1 MAVASDQTT
10 SICNNCDRE
19 IPSLNLDLHVAH
31 CSLKLEKCKICG
43 LMVPKKHADKHFLK
57 KHAPV
62 TCSLCNETVEREE
75 LAVHKGENCP
85 QRMLACEY
93 CEFPLPAIDLIEH
106 QEVCG
111 NRTELCHL
119 CSRYIMLRER
129 SVHES
134 RCNGSTNN
142 ITESSRA
149 IPSSNHDFHVAHS
162 SPKLEK
168 CKTCGDMVPEKDAEE
183 HFLRTHAPV
192 ACSLCNETVEREV
205 LAVHKRENCPQRVVT
220 CEYCKHPF
228 PAIDLFKH
236 QEVCGNRA
244 ERCHLCSRYIRLC
257 DRNAHERR
265 CNGKSSRNTSQAE
278 RDRGAL
284 RTQQHEGPKPPRVL
298 TIAIIG
304 IAVVLGALFYQRKA

>member
-1 MAVASDQTT
+1 MPNLPALLFLP
-10 SICNNCDRE
+10 CNLRMVYSSFANLNRYVSSDRE

-62 TCSLCNETVEREE
+62 TCSLCNETVDREE

-129 SVHES
+129 NVHES
-134 RCNGSTNN
+134 RCNGSTNK
-142 ITESSRA
+142 ITE
-149 IPSSNHDFHVAHS
+149 
-162 SPKLEK
+162 
-168 CKTCGDMVPEKDAEE
+168 
-183 HFLRTHAPV
+183 
-192 ACSLCNETVEREV
+192 
-205 LAVHKRENCPQRVVT
+205 
-220 CEYCKHPF
+220 
-228 PAIDLFKH
+228 
-236 QEVCGNRA
+236 
-244 ERCHLCSRYIRLC
+244 
-257 DRNAHERR
+257 
-265 CNGKSSRNTSQAE
+265 SSRNTSQAE